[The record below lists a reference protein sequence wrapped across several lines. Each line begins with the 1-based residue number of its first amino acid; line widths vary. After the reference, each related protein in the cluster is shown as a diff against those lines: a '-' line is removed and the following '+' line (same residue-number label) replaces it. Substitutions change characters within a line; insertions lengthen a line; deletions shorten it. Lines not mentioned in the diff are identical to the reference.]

1 MFASKKSILSN
12 LNHICLQHVS
22 LGVHL
27 SLRPEM
33 QEGPITRAPSDTE
46 EQAVGCQHC
55 QEEVSGTLEVDAN
68 SNNTSVQC
76 RCCKSHPHQVLK
88 RGIPNEQ
95 TVLEELEL
103 EHRQEVSSPSDPA
116 LSTLS
121 ASSSISSSSDFT
133 LEETPVSFYCREF
146 LSDGIPSPEAQPD
159 IVPLEDSL
167 INTNWPL
174 NEQDSFKHTSED
186 RLSDVSHVQPE
197 RPCSLTVK
205 EQKDFSHNCLS
216 TDVHRDLLEPP
227 NILRNAKNEAELD
240 PNSNIMTIL
249 QDLGKPA
256 FITNSEKLDISF
268 NKTAQPIPIRETDT
282 FNKSSRPEPACPA
295 LSKEVDKTPLE
306 DLFDRAF
313 ASQPLGE
320 RALPVV
326 LQQITEGQLV
336 DSKKNITSFHELA
349 QQRRRGATV
358 PPLQPA
364 KKDKSDWLITFSPDT
379 ELPPV
384 NELNSSV
391 LYQRDQRYT
400 ALPPEQVKSAEQNQ
414 KEVTTFKELRFRSTL
429 NKQGPPPSKCQ
440 GSMEPSRQRNPQD
453 QCDTK
458 RTGRPEQSMITPL
471 GSDNF
476 GCSLPHAKRPPLSHL
491 EAPARRRI
499 SRQGLQPIAESQ
511 FGGAEMHWEGSP
523 LENAVT
529 APECRSVAPTNDSW
543 SRGKADGGDRHSKE
557 VSSFFSRCQRPQT
570 LQFLPLLLRFPAGDQ
585 PAAYNSDRTASSP
598 NVEFKPSVMV
608 ARPFHSQLKALSC
621 NEVCL
626 LGRNLAY
633 LSPEELLPIRLSPVG
648 AYSPPYRGVL
658 PLMENPGLAVLLS
671 PLFPRSR
678 TFPSMTLPSHQAPEL
693 PPARERACGPG
704 REMSLETQAGSEA
717 ESGGNGL
724 CHQVPWVTPGSERRW
739 SNIQC
744 LLVAISS
751 SVDKV
756 ISHFSTTRNIV
767 QKALLGDS
775 RLSPEVGH
783 LILNTLCP
791 ALYALVGN
799 GLKPF
804 QKDVIAGRRRAS
816 PWTVVEASVKPG
828 PATRSLHGLYCKIC
842 QLPQLSSSQ
851 KKFNAFIFGLL
862 NTKLLDFWVSHLQE
876 NSDALSVLYMPG
888 GFLSLA
894 EGSFQP
900 HFDEL
905 LLLLQPLSILTF
917 HLDLLFEHHHLQ
929 VNLRILQQTAATT
942 PCQSHGSVPQAGLK
956 QASGLINLEEASVQG
971 AESSQKKDNK
981 DLFGNPPVKEVPRA
995 AVELDRE
1002 PLRPASNPTLI
1013 HKQCPNVENGGPL
1026 QHTLKQVLQWGG
1038 KLTQTLVG
1046 SEDCPGSYMKSP
1058 KRETCT
1064 KASTEKS
1071 ETDKDIKATTWWGQ
1085 LSQASQVYSTP
1096 NREGFHFTKWA
1107 KLRMSVTDNCQTMP
1121 TNQLGKKSEGV
1132 PNVAKRSGE
1141 PLSTHNN
1148 DQSNRHERESDDL
1161 EELPK
1166 STADNS
1172 RVHERNG
1179 SHKPAGGNGCLRPAC
1194 SSLDLPT
1201 KGKDGLEHQRGK
1213 ELQDEGNR
1221 ELRPNESPN
1230 QETSVT
1236 QESSF
1241 PGSPGSQESS
1251 DYDTPVTQE
1260 LSNQIVEGSSKQND
1274 DWNGVPSLQGML
1286 ERKNI
1291 KPITEKSD
1299 ANGNHGTLVVVRPG
1313 LTSQPTGADSPSS
1326 AKGVWLGHLFG
1337 APCSSSRLSP
1347 ADKETNGAKSRRPS
1361 SWLPPNMSIL
1371 DFVRKVVPPE
1381 KPAPLQEASKEPG
1394 DAPKPL
1400 RTVRAICDHESSSG
1414 SHLSFQKDEVL
1425 QLLSTVDDDWIHC
1438 CRGNT
1443 TGLVPV
1449 AYTSLI
1455 L

>member
-557 VSSFFSRCQRPQT
+557 
-570 LQFLPLLLRFPAGDQ
+570 G
-585 PAAYNSDRTASSP
+585 
-598 NVEFKPSVMV
+598 
-608 ARPFHSQLKALSC
+608 
-621 NEVCL
+621 
-626 LGRNLAY
+626 
-633 LSPEELLPIRLSPVG
+633 
-648 AYSPPYRGVL
+648 
-658 PLMENPGLAVLLS
+658 
-671 PLFPRSR
+671 
-678 TFPSMTLPSHQAPEL
+678 
-693 PPARERACGPG
+693 
-704 REMSLETQAGSEA
+704 
-717 ESGGNGL
+717 
-724 CHQVPWVTPGSERRW
+724 
-739 SNIQC
+739 